1 MPLNDIKLRLALPKD
16 ENDLLV
22 WRNDPITVSF
32 TPKKNTIS
40 PNDHRKWFKTQLES
54 NESWI
59 FIACESNSKIGMV
72 RFDFVDYYLNN
83 YYEISINLNPEFRG
97 RKLSSFII
105 NEGIRHL
112 KSEHEV
118 SFPIFAKIHDENIP
132 SIKSFKKAQFDK
144 YKRKIND
151 SYIKD
156 PVSEGWNYYIFKK

>member
-1 MPLNDIKLRLALPKD
+1 M
-16 ENDLLV
+16 E
-22 WRNDPITVSF
+22 NDPITVSF

-40 PNDHRKWFKTQLES
+40 PNAHRKWFKTQLES

-59 FIACESNSKIGMV
+59 FIACESNSKIGMI

-83 YYEISINLNPEFRG
+83 YYEVSINLNPEFRG

-118 SFPIFAKIHDENIP
+118 SFQFLQKFMMKIYQVLSHLKKHNLI
-132 SIKSFKKAQFDK
+132 SIKKKDK
-144 YKRKIND
+144 
-151 SYIKD
+151 
-156 PVSEGWNYYIFKK
+156 